1 MTDGAT
7 ADNLIQP
14 FHLAGGRVR
23 GQLVR
28 LGETVDTILRRHDYP
43 ETVLE
48 LLGEA
53 VALTA
58 LLSATLKF
66 DGIFTLQT
74 QSDGPVSLM
83 VTDFRT
89 GGHLRAMAKFDEAA
103 VEAVAAVGRPD
114 LRQLL
119 GAGHLAFTVD
129 QGEDTERYQ
138 GIVELDGS
146 SLVECAQTY
155 LKQSEQLATAIALSA
170 KHGESGWRAGGL
182 MLQRMPGDKAHLE
195 LVDEDFEAWHTA
207 TVLMNSVSPEEL
219 VDPNLTGSELLY
231 RLFHEDGVWVH
242 DTRALVPQCRCSR
255 ERVENVLRSFPSE
268 EITNMAEDGTVVVT
282 CEFCNSSYRFD
293 ETEF

>member
-1 MTDGAT
+1 MTDGAI

-28 LGETVDTILRRHDYP
+28 LGETVDTILKSHDYP
-43 ETVLE
+43 EPVLE
-48 LLGEA
+48 ILGEA
-53 VALTA
+53 LALTS

-74 QSDGPVSLM
+74 QSSGPVSLM
-83 VTDFRT
+83 VADFRT
-89 GGHLRAMAKFDEAA
+89 GGHLRAMAKFDGPAMAA
-103 VEAVAAVGRPD
+103 LAETDRPN

-119 GAGHLAFTVD
+119 GTGHLAFTVD
-129 QGEDTERYQ
+129 QGDDTERYQ

-146 SLVECAQTY
+146 SLVECAQAY
-155 LKQSEQLATAIALSA
+155 FKQSEQLATVIALA
-170 KHGESGWRAGGL
+170 ARHGENGWRAGGL
-182 MLQRMPGDKAHLE
+182 MLQRMPGEQAHLE

-207 TVLMNSVSPEEL
+207 TVLMNSARPEEL

-255 ERVENVLRSFPSE
+255 QRVENVLRSFPRE
-268 EITNMAEDGTVVVT
+268 EITDMAEDGTVVVT

-293 ETEF
+293 EAEF